1 MNNSLEIFRAGNHR
15 AMNGT
20 VLDFSEDTVHE
31 IVDGYDPALHEAP
44 LVVGHPKANE
54 PAYGWV
60 SSLDYADGVVV
71 AEPDQV
77 DAEFADMVNDGRFKK
92 ISASFFTPNNT
103 NNPTPGK
110 YYLRHVGFLGA
121 QPPAVKGLKS
131 ASFADEEGTITI
143 EFGEGSYRDRS
154 MAGLFRSL
162 REFIIEKFGTDA
174 ADKALPSWQLES
186 VADSATAEN
195 AREDANN
202 PASFSDPEARI
213 ESDKPKDQETPEMD
227 PNKTDEQETLAA
239 REAAVAKREQEME
252 QQAADFAERERK
264 AARDANEDFLS
275 GLIEDGKLAPG
286 QKDGVLSFMDSL
298 SGLDEVSFAEGEDE
312 KSPLEFFKG
321 LISAGNQV
329 IDLAEHSAADDD
341 PDAAVAEFAVQEGD
355 VVDADRLELHNKI
368 VALSQKEGITYEAA
382 LSRFV

>member
-1 MNNSLEIFRAGNHR
+1 
-15 AMNGT
+15 
-20 VLDFSEDTVHE
+20 
-31 IVDGYDPALHEAP
+31 
-44 LVVGHPKANE
+44 
-54 PAYGWV
+54 
-60 SSLDYADGVVV
+60 
-71 AEPDQV
+71 
-77 DAEFADMVNDGRFKK
+77 
-92 ISASFFTPNNT
+92 
-103 NNPTPGK
+103 
-110 YYLRHVGFLGA
+110 
-121 QPPAVKGLKS
+121 
-131 ASFADEEGTITI
+131 
-143 EFGEGSYRDRS
+143 
-154 MAGLFRSL
+154 
-162 REFIIEKFGTDA
+162 
-174 ADKALPSWQLES
+174 
-186 VADSATAEN
+186 
-195 AREDANN
+195 
-202 PASFSDPEARI
+202 
-213 ESDKPKDQETPEMD
+213 MD